1 MSDALTA
8 DERNWAMFANLAGL
22 FLLSHIP
29 FANIVAPLLVYLKAR
44 DQHWPFALQ
53 HARASLNFQITFT
66 LGMILGIVLAF
77 ASCGGAVIALVAE
90 GNRIESAGPPF
101 AFLFWLFAWIAVLL
115 VAVVANVI
123 ACVLGAIAASNGRA
137 FHYPAIRFVS

>member
-1 MSDALTA
+1 MSDAVTA

-29 FANIVAPLLVYLKAR
+29 FANVIAPLLVYLRAR

-66 LGMILGIVLAF
+66 LGMMLGLVLAV
-77 ASCGGAVIALVAE
+77 ASCGGAIAALIAQ
-90 GNRIESAGPPF
+90 GNRIESDGPPL
-101 AFLFWLFAWIAVLL
+101 AFLVWLFVWIAVLL
-115 VAVVANVI
+115 VAALANVF
-123 ACVLGAIAASNGRA
+123 ACVIGAIAASNGRA
-137 FHYPAIRFVS
+137 FRYIAIPFVR